1 MTDNFVNMNMD
12 NLRDTLCEI
21 IFGDEK
27 YKKYII
33 PLQGNWASPTR
44 EYKANTWVG
53 YVIDSITTDVQIVR
67 DNEVNNRYLRSCTA
81 AIHLM
86 FAGVNAEKMA
96 QSVFMWSTRQDVKDI
111 LDNKYK
117 GQLQN
122 QEFKLYTGL
131 IAQEGANDILSWNI
145 GIEIT
150 YNMLVTSAD
159 KQPLTDVKLVG
170 NMIIE

>member
-1 MTDNFVNMNMD
+1 MTRDFENMNME
-12 NLRDTLCEI
+12 NLREVLCEI

-27 YKKYII
+27 YIKYVV
-33 PLQGNWASPTR
+33 PLQGNWTSPKR
-44 EYKANTWVG
+44 DYNANTWVG

-96 QSVFMWSTRQDVKDI
+96 QSVFMWSTRQDVKEV
-111 LDNKYK
+111 LDDKYK

-131 IAQEGANDILSWNI
+131 LSQEGANDTLVWNV

-150 YNMLVTSAD
+150 YNMLVTSSD
-159 KQPLTDVKLVG
+159 KQPLTDVQLVG